1 MNAAAIFDLD
11 GTLLPWPSLERRFLS
26 YLRRRGGPGARQ
38 WFGWLAQ
45 FFLRLPAGWC
55 AATEANKS
63 YLAGVPDTALCEFAG
78 WVQRNPLPIFT
89 AAQEQLLWHARQ
101 GHRLVLLSGT
111 LQPLA
116 EIFAATLPV
125 PVEVHATAIAR
136 KAGRLTGQLAAQQA
150 GEVLSGLAK
159 VRVLSLLASEHR
171 LDLTRSYAYGDR
183 FADRWLLE
191 CVGNPVAVNPSWRLA
206 RLARQ
211 RGWAI
216 RCWQEKLIRPV
227 PAAHK
232 PEVDSSEKSQEF
244 LPVSVHTQNSHPA

>member
-1 MNAAAIFDLD
+1 MNTAAFFDLD
-11 GTLLPWPSLERRFLS
+11 GTLLPGPSLERRFLS
-26 YLRRRGGPGARQ
+26 YLRRRGGLGARQ
-38 WFGWLAQ
+38 WVGWLAQ
-45 FFLRLPAGWC
+45 FFLRLPAGWR

-63 YLAGVPDTALCEFAG
+63 YLAGVPGTAFCEFAR
-78 WVQRNPLPIFT
+78 WVQRNPIPVF
-89 AAQEQLLWHARQ
+89 AAAHERLLWHARH
-101 GHRLVLLSGT
+101 GHRLFLLSGT

-125 PVEVHATAIAR
+125 PAEVHATAIAY
-136 KAGRLTGQLAAQQA
+136 KAGRLTGQLAPQQA

-159 VRVLSLLASEHR
+159 VRVLSLLASEYR

-216 RCWQEKLIRPV
+216 QYWREMLISTA
-227 PAAHK
+227 PAARTR
-232 PEVDSSEKSQEF
+232 ENDSGEKTQEF
-244 LPVSVHTQNSHPA
+244 SPASCRRQKPHPA